1 MPTARMR
8 RVSEDNK
15 NNTKEVIMKNKN
27 RAFSYSILTTV
38 FLLLTTFS
46 ANALQMNPL
55 SLVLKPSGGG
65 ARQSVTV
72 SNESNKPIAVQLSVM
87 TRQQVNNKEIRK
99 PADND
104 FAIYPPQMIIP
115 PRSTQK
121 VRVEWLG
128 AGQIPREK
136 AYRLI
141 AEQVFVSLDNKNQT
155 GVKML
160 MTLVGALYVQPN
172 GMKSI
177 LNVTTIKRHGNKLAI
192 TVANSGNRHRLMKYA
207 TLILRNGGQ
216 TLALKGKQIAGLEGN
231 NVLGGATKRFLV
243 PLPKGFRDGPWQ
255 AQLKI
260 PQ

>member
-1 MPTARMR
+1 
-8 RVSEDNK
+8 
-15 NNTKEVIMKNKN
+15 MKNYRKSV
-27 RAFSYSILTTV
+27 SYTLISTV

-65 ARQSVTV
+65 AKQSVTV
-72 SNESNKPIAVQLSVM
+72 SNEGNQPIAVQFSVM
-87 TRQQVNNKEIRK
+87 TRQQVNNKEVRK

-104 FAIYPPQMIIP
+104 FMIYPPQMIIP
-115 PRSTQK
+115 ARSTQK

-128 AGQIPREK
+128 AGQLPREQ

-172 GMKSI
+172 GMKSK
-177 LNVTTIKRHGNKLAI
+177 LNVTSVKRQGNQLAI

-216 TLALKGKQIAGLEGN
+216 TLSLKGKQISGLGGN
-231 NVLGGATKRFLV
+231 NVLGGATKRFMI

>member
-1 MPTARMR
+1 MD
-8 RVSEDNK
+8 DNM
-15 NNTKEVIMKNKN
+15 NNNKKS
-27 RAFSYSILTTV
+27 FSYSLISLV

-55 SLVLKPSGGG
+55 SLTLKPSGGG
-65 ARQSVTV
+65 AKQSVTV
-72 SNESNKPIAVQLSVM
+72 SNESNEPIAVQFSVM
-87 TRQQVNNKEIRK
+87 TRQQLNNKEIRK

-104 FAIYPPQMIIP
+104 FMIYPPQMIIP
-115 PRSTQK
+115 ARSTQK

-128 AGQIPREK
+128 AGQLPREK

-141 AEQVFVSLDNKNQT
+141 AEQVYVSLDNKNQT

-172 GMKSI
+172 GMKSN
-177 LNVTTIKRHGNKLAI
+177 LDVTSVKRHGNQLAV

-216 TLALKGKQIAGLEGN
+216 TLTLKGKQLVGLDGN
-231 NVLGGATKRFLV
+231 NVLGGSTKRFTI
-243 PLPKGFRDGPWQ
+243 PLPKGFRDAPWQ

>member
-1 MPTARMR
+1 MFGSKSLA
-8 RVSEDNK
+8 SIHNHK
-15 NNTKEVIMKNKN
+15 NNTKEVIMKNKSL
-27 RAFSYSILTTV
+27 SYSVLTTV

-65 ARQSVTV
+65 AKQSVTV
-72 SNESNKPIAVQLSVM
+72 TNESNQPIAVQVSVM
-87 TRQQVNNKEIRK
+87 TRQQVNNKEVRR

-104 FAIYPPQMIIP
+104 FNIYPPQMIIP

-128 AGQIPREK
+128 AGQLPREQT
-136 AYRLI
+136 YRLI
-141 AEQVFVSLDNKNQT
+141 AEQVHVSLDAKEKS

-172 GMKSI
+172 GMRSNLK
-177 LNVTTIKRHGNKLAI
+177 VTSVKRHGNQLAVN
-192 TVANSGNRHRLMKYA
+192 VANSGNRHRLMRYA

-216 TLALKGKQIAGLEGN
+216 TLSLKGKQIAGLEGN